1 MPTNEAITR
10 HHTDPPGV
18 DPYVAGRRPAPSQIR
33 IVEYQERWPGDF
45 DRVAARVREVLG
57 SAVLELH
64 HVGST
69 SVPGLPA
76 KPVIDVD
83 VVVAD
88 PADELAYIPALE
100 AHGFI
105 HIIREPWWHEHRLLK
120 HDDPVAHLHVFG
132 PDCPEVIRHLMFR
145 EWLLE
150 RPDERERYAEAKR
163 AAARA
168 MNARPGGATGMEYN
182 RHKEPVVREIYD
194 RIFLAR
200 GLWTGPRD
208 VAPR

>member
-1 MPTNEAITR
+1 MPANGAITR
-10 HHTDPPGV
+10 HHTDPLGV
-18 DPYVAGRRPAPSQIR
+18 DPYVPGRRPAPSLIR
-33 IVEYQERWPGDF
+33 IVEYQERWAADF
-45 DRVAARVREVLG
+45 DRVAARVRGALR

-69 SVPGLPA
+69 SIPGLPA

-83 VVVAD
+83 LVVAD
-88 PADELAYIPALE
+88 SADEQAYIPALE

-120 HDDPVAHLHVFG
+120 HDDPATHVHVFG

-145 EWLLE
+145 DWLLD
-150 RPDERERYAEAKR
+150 RPEEREWYAEAKH
-163 AAARA
+163 AAARE

-182 RHKEPVVREIYD
+182 RHKEPIVHEIYD
-194 RIFLAR
+194 RMFRAR
-200 GLWTGPRD
+200 GLLTGPRD
-208 VAPR
+208 IAPR